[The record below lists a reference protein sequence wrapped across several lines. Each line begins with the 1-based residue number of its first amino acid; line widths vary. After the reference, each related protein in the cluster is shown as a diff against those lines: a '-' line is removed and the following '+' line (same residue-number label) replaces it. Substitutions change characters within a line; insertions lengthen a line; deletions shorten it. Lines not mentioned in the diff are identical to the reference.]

1 MQDYLNRPGQKKRIH
16 QQELILLERQLLL
29 QQQRGIIRPCFQPSL
44 EEADRGTIYW
54 CQLKDAINKFCPEC
68 VIFRQKISA
77 LRYVRAKK
85 AQQVLVDKINVN
97 NLEVLTREVSQLM
110 QTNTQLM
117 KEVTEKQR
125 LITDLFTINSELSL
139 TIKKGTQELQQQ
151 YAKRKK
157 LEELIIEA
165 QHHVTTVSAQLRVKK
180 YRHHGQTI

>member
-1 MQDYLNRPGQKKRIH
+1 
-16 QQELILLERQLLL
+16 
-29 QQQRGIIRPCFQPSL
+29 
-44 EEADRGTIYW
+44 
-54 CQLKDAINKFCPEC
+54 
-68 VIFRQKISA
+68 
-77 LRYVRAKK
+77 
-85 AQQVLVDKINVN
+85 
-97 NLEVLTREVSQLM
+97 M

-157 LEELIIEA
+157 LEELIMEA

-180 YRHHGQTI
+180 YRHHGQMI